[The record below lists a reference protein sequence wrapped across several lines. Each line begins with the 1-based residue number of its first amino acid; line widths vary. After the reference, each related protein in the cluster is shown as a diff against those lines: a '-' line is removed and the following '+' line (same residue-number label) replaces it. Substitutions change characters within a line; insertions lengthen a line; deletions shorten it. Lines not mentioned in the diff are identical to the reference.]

1 MCQICLKMISKMP
14 PSCGFIVVVW
24 HEVIISIYYEN
35 CFLKFVGWVK
45 RDMEFVRAV
54 FRILCCKKN
63 LSVKFQPTVGFFFS
77 KFLGLGRQ
85 LWKKKF
91 CEIFQNSNSTEQT
104 FASLVFCF
112 F

>member
-54 FRILCCKKN
+54 FRILCCKKK
-63 LSVKFQPTVGFFFS
+63 LICK
-77 KFLGLGRQ
+77 
-85 LWKKKF
+85 
-91 CEIFQNSNSTEQT
+91 ISTYGGVL
-104 FASLVFCF
+104 F
-112 F
+112 